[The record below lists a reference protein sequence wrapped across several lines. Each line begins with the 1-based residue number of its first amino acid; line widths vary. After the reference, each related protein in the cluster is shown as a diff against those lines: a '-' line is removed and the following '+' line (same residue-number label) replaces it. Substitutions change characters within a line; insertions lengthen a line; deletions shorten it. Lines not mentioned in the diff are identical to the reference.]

1 MSRLLNSAQQGCFA
15 SRNFPKVALLIESSN
30 AYARGLL
37 HGVVN
42 YIREHEPWSFYL
54 MEQGRGDDPP
64 PWLEHWNGDGIIAR
78 IESERIARAV
88 VDSKL
93 PTVDVSAGRH
103 IPTIPWVETDDRK
116 IAQLAA
122 DHLLEQGLRQF
133 AYCGDNR
140 FNWSRW
146 RGDHFNELLKA
157 AGHRCHNFVPP
168 QRQSEKQIA
177 AMEDWLT
184 QLPKPIGVF
193 ACYDIRGQQVLD
205 ACRNTGLA
213 VPDEIAVLGVDDD
226 ELLCEL
232 SSPHLSSVIPD
243 THRTGYE
250 AAALLAR
257 MMKGERL
264 PAIEVHIAPIGVHR
278 RQSTDVLVTDDPHV
292 VHAVRFIRDHACEPI
307 NVKDVLRAVPL
318 SRKVL
323 ETRFKKLLSRSLHDE
338 IIRVRVDRV
347 KQLLVNTDLRIADIA
362 SRAGFEHSE
371 YLNVAFKRET
381 GFTPAAYRVDQG
393 YRVTDQGKARRSR
406 SSLLLSEAIVR
417 VD

>member
-1 MSRLLNSAQQGCFA
+1 
-15 SRNFPKVALLIESSN
+15 LLIESSN

-37 HGVVN
+37 HGVVS
-42 YIREHEPWSFYL
+42 YVREHEPWSFYL

-64 PWLEHWNGDGIIAR
+64 PWLAHWNGDGIIAR
-78 IESERIARAV
+78 IESERIAKAV
-88 VDSKL
+88 VNSKL
-93 PTVDVSAGRH
+93 PAVDVSAGRH
-103 IPTIPWVETDDRK
+103 IPSIPWVETDDRE

-122 DHLLEQGLRQF
+122 NHFLEQGFRHF
-133 AYCGDNR
+133 AYCGDDR

-146 RGDHFNELLKA
+146 RGDHFNKFLKA
-157 AGHRCHNFVPP
+157 AGHQCHNFVPP
-168 QRQSEKQIA
+168 RRKSETQIA
-177 AMEDWLT
+177 AIEDWLAH
-184 QLPKPIGVF
+184 LPKPIAVF
-193 ACYDIRGQQVLD
+193 ACYDVRGQEVLD
-205 ACRNTGLA
+205 ACRNAELS
-213 VPDEIAVLGVDDD
+213 VPDEIAVLGVDND

-264 PAIEVHIAPIGVHR
+264 TVVEVRIAPIGVHR
-278 RQSTDVLVTDDPHV
+278 RQSTDVLATDDPQV

-307 NVKDVLRAVPL
+307 NVADVLRAVPL

-323 ETRFKKLLSRSLHDE
+323 ETRFKKLLNHTLHDE

-347 KQLLVNTDLRIADIA
+347 KQLLVNTDLKLADIA
-362 SRAGFEHSE
+362 NRAGFEHSE
-371 YLNVAFKRET
+371 YLSVAFKRET

-393 YRVTDQGKARRSR
+393 YRLNIKRIAR
-406 SSLLLSEAIVR
+406 SSRAF
-417 VD
+417 

>member
-1 MSRLLNSAQQGCFA
+1 MPQLPQLDRPGRFVPRSR
-15 SRNFPKVALLIESSN
+15 PKVALLIESSN

-37 HGVVN
+37 HGVVS

-64 PWLEHWNGDGIIAR
+64 PWLAHWNGDGIIAR
-78 IESERIARAV
+78 IESERIAKAV
-88 VDSKL
+88 ANSKL

-103 IPTIPWVETDDRK
+103 IPSLPWVETDDRQ

-122 DHLLEQGLRQF
+122 DHFLEQGFRHF
-133 AYCGDNR
+133 AFCGDDR

-146 RGDHFNELLKA
+146 RGDQFKKFLKA
-157 AGHRCHNFVPP
+157 AGHQCHNFVPP
-168 QRQSEKQIA
+168 RRKSETQIA
-177 AMEDWLT
+177 AIEDWLT
-184 QLPKPIGVF
+184 HLPKPIGVF
-193 ACYDIRGQQVLD
+193 ACYDVRGQEVLD
-205 ACRNTGLA
+205 ACRNAGLS

-232 SSPHLSSVIPD
+232 STPHLSSVIPD

-264 PAIEVHIAPIGVHR
+264 SVVELRIAPIGVHR
-278 RQSTDVLVTDDPHV
+278 RQSTDVLATDDPQV
-292 VHAVRFIRDHACEPI
+292 VHAVRFIRDHACDPI
-307 NVKDVLRAVPL
+307 NVADVLRAVPL

-323 ETRFKKLLSRSLHDE
+323 ETRFKKLLNHTLHDE

-347 KQLLVNTDLRIADIA
+347 KQLLVNTDLALADIA
-362 SRAGFEHSE
+362 NRAGFEHPE
-371 YLNVAFKRET
+371 YLSVAFKRET
-381 GFTPAAYRVDQG
+381 GFTPAAYRTDQG
-393 YRVTDQGKARRSR
+393 YRSNTSR
-406 SSLLLSEAIVR
+406 SGRAVR
-417 VD
+417 TF